1 MIKKLLNNIDNKE
14 YDQTMTQ
21 IYSLKQ
27 SDSFFTILFGR
38 INLFLSKAFEKQNWS
53 AQIVKI
59 KYFNKLYKNN
69 NQIFYVRK

>member
-38 INLFLSKAFEKQNWS
+38 INLFLW
-53 AQIVKI
+53 
-59 KYFNKLYKNN
+59 
-69 NQIFYVRK
+69 